1 MQTIQYRKNRIWE
14 MKEDEYT
21 KRIAKNQVCAI
32 FHMRDIR
39 KNDGDAM
46 LVSLGTPIW
55 SPETNRNIC
64 F

>member
-1 MQTIQYRKNRIWE
+1 

-55 SPETNRNIC
+55 SLETNRNIC